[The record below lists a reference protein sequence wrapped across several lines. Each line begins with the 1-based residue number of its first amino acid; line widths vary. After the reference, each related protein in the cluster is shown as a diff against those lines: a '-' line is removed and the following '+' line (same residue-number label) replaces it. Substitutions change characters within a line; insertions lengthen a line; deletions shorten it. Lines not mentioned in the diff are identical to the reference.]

1 MGYGKIGAR
10 LYRVSYGVSEVEK
23 LTATV
28 LELICLNYSCLIC
41 HALGNDVLDILSYA
55 FFKFK
60 EKFSVV
66 DDAVFYHLSASV
78 RKDLGIQG
86 VECGVVTYNSQ
97 GLMECAHEIFTRAK
111 IHSRFA
117 ADRGLPVSSEKID
130 DKHYV
135 IRMEVSDPKAASA
148 KEEAPGCIPDL
159 RGNTVIAIASDC
171 MGSGDDKLGATL
183 MKGFIY
189 AVSQQEELPSAM
201 LFYNSGAKL
210 TAEGAVTVED
220 LKSLEAQG
228 VEILTCGTCANFF
241 GLEGKQ
247 AVGSITNMYVIV
259 EKLTSADKVIRP

>member
-1 MGYGKIGAR
+1 MNKIVVNAMGDQCPIPVVKTMKAIAAMTEAGT
-10 LYRVSYGVSEVEK
+10 VEV
-23 LTATV
+23 
-28 LELICLNYSCLIC
+28 
-41 HALGNDVLDILSYA
+41 H
-55 FFKFK
+55 
-60 EKFSVV
+60 V
-66 DDAVFYHLSASV
+66 DYEVPVQNL
-78 RKDLGIQG
+78 
-86 VECGVVTYNSQ
+86 
-97 GLMECAHEIFTRAK
+97 
-111 IHSRFA
+111 SRFA

-148 KEEAPGCIPDL
+148 KEETPGCIPDL

-183 MKGFIY
+183 MKGFLY

-259 EKLTSADKVIRP
+259 EKLTAADKVIRP